1 MTNSTIPRFSAAV
14 VMTVLVLA
22 AALPVAARAQTRTVD
37 VTPTVSYMW
46 GGSFETV
53 EGEIMVQDGVQ
64 YGGIIN
70 VPVSSHTYAEFT
82 YAFLSSRATFSPY
95 YVGKPSTLDGLD
107 IGLNIHYFQLGA
119 IQQFDKGKVQPF
131 MGIAAGAVLFH
142 PKEDRYNGYTLQD
155 SWRMAITMTGGIK
168 IPLSDVVALRFQGR
182 LLLPLYFSG
191 GGLWVGTGG
200 ASVGVTGGVP
210 IVQGDLGAGI
220 TITL

>member
-70 VPVSSHTYAEFT
+70 VPVSSHAYAEFT

-107 IGLNIHYFQLGA
+107 IGLNVHYFQLGM
-119 IQQFDKGKVQPF
+119 IQQMDKGRMKPF
-131 MGIAAGAVLFH
+131 VGFAMGAVLFH
-142 PKEDRYNGYTLQD
+142 PKEARYNEFTLQD
-155 SWRMAITMTGGIK
+155 TWRFAVSMSGGVK
-168 IPLSDVVALRFQGR
+168 IWLSDMVALRLQGR
-182 LLLPLYFSG
+182 LFLPIYFNE

-200 ASVGVTGGVP
+200 VSVGVSGGIP
-210 IVQGDLGAGI
+210 IVQGDLGAGL